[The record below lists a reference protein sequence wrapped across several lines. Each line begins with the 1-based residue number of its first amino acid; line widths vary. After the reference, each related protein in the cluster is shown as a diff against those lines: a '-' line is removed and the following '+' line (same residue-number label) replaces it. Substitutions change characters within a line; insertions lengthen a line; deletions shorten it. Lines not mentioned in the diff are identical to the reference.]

1 MENKVKDDEIKE
13 FFEHNSIEA
22 KRNRNREERERRVDR
37 LEDAIFIG
45 GIAFAILLIF
55 IIIIIVL
62 E

>member
-13 FFEHNSIEA
+13 FFELNSIEA